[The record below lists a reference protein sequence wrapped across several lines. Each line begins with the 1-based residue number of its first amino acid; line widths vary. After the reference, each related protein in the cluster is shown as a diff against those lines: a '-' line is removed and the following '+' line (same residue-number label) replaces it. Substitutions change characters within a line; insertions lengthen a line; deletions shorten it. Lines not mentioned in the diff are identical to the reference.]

1 MSYQA
6 TYKLLHLL
14 IFPMELCGM
23 QFWEAVFRY
32 REMNAHMHCDGA
44 VRQMKTL
51 DSSFSFKLQTLK
63 SLFYS

>member
-6 TYKLLHLL
+6 TYKLQHLL

-32 REMNAHMHCDGA
+32 REMNAHTA
-44 VRQMKTL
+44 L
-51 DSSFSFKLQTLK
+51 
-63 SLFYS
+63 